1 MSLHP
6 EPLHDKTFTT
16 GLLLFA
22 AAALIFGGTDLLGEL
37 SSELF
42 TGSFF
47 LVYGLFWAYLIVVLI
62 SNKRTFGKR
71 LRFGSS
77 RHNIL
82 LLQLANLSAYT
93 LNRTVP
99 VFQDSTD
106 WLIGYL
112 AFYHLALLAYCFRT
126 DDEPDGLNL
135 AILLAV
141 ATGTVFHL
149 YETFF
154 LAELYPITL
163 ASCWFFG
170 ISLLA
175 LVPLWQL
182 LQAIH
187 IARRYLRAAPDYRV
201 LLVAGVAIPLI
212 MLAVFSVRWYRI
224 DQAIAAST
232 AELERPLSEQ
242 TLPPWVLAASVL
254 PDDPITQRIL
264 KGGLVYQLSWQFR
277 FLSGSGLAN
286 VPEFLN
292 ERRQHDPFIVVASAI
307 SGKLE
312 VSDDTRLRLLNTL
325 YGNRHQTERKLWSG
339 DNLVTDHVR
348 TQVQLFPAYRLSYT
362 EKTIRVR
369 NTAPPTTWRGQQEAL
384 YTFYL
389 PEGAVVSSASLWI
402 DGQEAPAYLTTR
414 AQADSAYRTI
424 VGVESRDPLLVHW
437 QEGNRVTARIFPVLP
452 GESRQFKI
460 GITAPLTWQ
469 GQELGYENIDFQG
482 PYWQLAQEEVEVVST
497 EDLAD
502 FVAPGSFTAE
512 GTSWRRQGPYQ
523 SAWELRF
530 ATPPLATDV
539 FTFHQRSIQLQPYET
554 TPTDLATGAV
564 YLDINRGWDAGQLE
578 ELWPLIRHKKVYV
591 FTNRLETVTDTNHEQ
606 LFKALL
612 KKRFSLFP
620 FYQIANPGTAL
631 VITNYSGLTPTLD
644 DLKGSK
650 FASRFSSFLRGR
662 NSNIQL
668 FNLCSDLSPYLRTL
682 RDLRLFNYAEG
693 DLATLG
699 AWLGA
704 EKFSFVQE
712 DSSSVV
718 NHLAHLRLRET
729 VPTGTAS
736 QAPDHLLR
744 MYAYNDLLKKI
755 GKDYFNKDAIAP
767 ALLSQAAEAHILTPV
782 SSLIVLESQA
792 DYDRFDIQDSK
803 DSLGN
808 ATLKSSGSIPEPHEW
823 ALLLLGLLFMGW
835 TLRRSRTTT
844 TGL

>member
-1 MSLHP
+1 MIFSSA
-6 EPLHDKTFTT
+6 PLRDKTFTT
-16 GLLLFA
+16 GLALFA
-22 AAALIFGGTDLLGEL
+22 AAVLVFAGTDLLGDL

-47 LVYGLFWAYLIVVLI
+47 LVYGLFWAYLIIILI

-71 LRFGSS
+71 RLFGSS
-77 RHNIL
+77 RQNIL

-93 LNRTVP
+93 LNRTIP

-112 AFYHLALLAYCFRT
+112 AFYHLALLAYCFRA

-141 ATGTVFHL
+141 STGTVFHL
-149 YETFF
+149 YETVF

-175 LVPLWQL
+175 LVPLWHL

-187 IARRYLRAAPDYRV
+187 IIRRYLRAASDYRT
-201 LLVAGVAIPLI
+201 LLVAGIAIPLL
-212 MLAVFSVRWYRI
+212 MATVFTVRWYRI
-224 DQAIAAST
+224 NQAIVAGAT
-232 AELERPLSEQ
+232 ELERPLSEQ
-242 TLPPWVLAASVL
+242 TLPPWVLAASAL
-254 PDDPITQRIL
+254 QDDPVTQRIL
-264 KGGLVYQLSWQFR
+264 KGGLVYQLSAQFR

-286 VPEFLN
+286 VPAFLN
-292 ERRQHDPFIVVASAI
+292 ERRQHDPFIVLASAI
-307 SGKLE
+307 SGQLD
-312 VSDDTRLRLLNTL
+312 VPDDTRLKLLNTL

-414 AQADSAYRTI
+414 AKADSAYRTI

-469 GQELGYENIDFQG
+469 GQALGYANIDFQG
-482 PYWQLAQEEVEVVST
+482 PFWQLAQEDVEVVTT
-497 EDLAD
+497 EDLPD
-502 FVAPGSFTAE
+502 LSAPWSFTVE
-512 GTSWRRQGPYQ
+512 GNSWRHQGAYQ
-523 SAWELRF
+523 SDWELRF

-539 FTFHQRSIQLQPYET
+539 FTFHDRGIQLQAYGA
-554 TPTDLATGAV
+554 TPTDLATGAI
-564 YLDINRGWDAGQLE
+564 YLDINRGWNADQLK
-578 ELWPLIRHKKVYV
+578 ELWPLIRHRKVYV
-591 FTNRLETVTDTNHEQ
+591 FTNRLETVTAANHEQ
-606 LFKALL
+606 LFQALL

-620 FYQIANPGTAL
+620 FYQIADPANAL
-631 VITNYSGLTPTLD
+631 VLTNYSGLTPTLD
-644 DLKGSK
+644 DLKGSE
-650 FASRFSSFLRGR
+650 FANRLSSFLRGR
-662 NSNIQL
+662 NSSIQL
-668 FNLCSDLSPYLRTL
+668 FNLNRELSPYLRTL
-682 RDLRLFNYAEG
+682 RDLRLFNYAQG
-693 DLATLG
+693 NLAILAT
-699 AWLGA
+699 WLG
-704 EKFSFVQE
+704 EQKFYGVQE
-712 DSSSVV
+712 DNSSVV
-718 NHLAHLRLRET
+718 NHLAHLRLRE
-729 VPTGTAS
+729 VAPSSAAS

-744 MYAYNDLLKKI
+744 VYAYNDLLKKI

-767 ALLSQAAEAHILTPV
+767 ALLHQAAEAHVLTPV
-782 SSLIVLESQA
+782 SSMIVLERQA
-792 DYDRFDIQDSK
+792 DYDRFDIQASK
-803 DSLGN
+803 GGLGN

-835 TLRRSRTTT
+835 AFRRSHTTA
-844 TGL
+844 GR